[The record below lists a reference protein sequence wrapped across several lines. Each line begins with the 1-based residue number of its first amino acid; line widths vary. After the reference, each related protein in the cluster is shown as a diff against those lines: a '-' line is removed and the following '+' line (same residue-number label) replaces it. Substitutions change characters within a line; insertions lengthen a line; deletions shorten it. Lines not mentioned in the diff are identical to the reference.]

1 LAISPLRFPRLQDI
15 RFPLRQIGFHGE
27 VGFREIQCVTVIHC
41 LSFLFKVDPEQ
52 CLLPHPKEQGFS
64 AAERVIFYEM
74 FLFIEQKLKILYF

>member
-1 LAISPLRFPRLQDI
+1 
-15 RFPLRQIGFHGE
+15 
-27 VGFREIQCVTVIHC
+27 VTVIHC